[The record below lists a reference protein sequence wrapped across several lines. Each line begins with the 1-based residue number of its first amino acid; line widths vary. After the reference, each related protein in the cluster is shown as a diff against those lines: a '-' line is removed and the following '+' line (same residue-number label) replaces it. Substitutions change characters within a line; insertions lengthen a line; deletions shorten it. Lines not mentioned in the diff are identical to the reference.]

1 MIEMVFAMMM
11 IKDGNKVLE
20 YVPTGGMSDCL
31 QQKRIV
37 SRSIGEEQEGIYVQC
52 KELKVEL
59 EEDMGRLRIVRIIEE

>member
-31 QQKRIV
+31 KQKRVV
-37 SRSIGEEQEGIYVQC
+37 SRQIGEEQEGIYVQC

-59 EEDMGRLRIVRIIEE
+59 ENDMGRLRIVRIIEE

>member
-31 QQKRIV
+31 QQKRVV
-37 SRSIGEEQEGIYVQC
+37 SRQIGEEQEGIYVQC

-59 EEDMGRLRIVRIIEE
+59 ENDMGRLRIVRIIEE